1 MPLRRTILISALTAA
16 FATGFA
22 LAVAQDRGDDGG
34 PRGQQPPATKAQPRP
49 DPARMQALLRLWEG
63 QSAKLKSLDVSLYRV
78 DRDLAWGDEEHY
90 LGHAAFQNPSLAY
103 IDYRKVKM
111 QAQSDPN
118 VKGKKV
124 FVPTKKKNG
133 EVDSVPFETI
143 LCTGTEVWDY
153 RYDVRQIIVYTL
165 DKDERKRA
173 LEEGPL
179 PFLFNLK
186 AGDAEARYNMELRSE
201 DQRGYLVM
209 VKPKVKE
216 DAAVFRTAFIWLDR
230 EFLLPTRIRL
240 IAPDNKSWQDFT
252 LSKINPNKVI
262 PARFFQGVNPGKG
275 WKLERNPGSRPPS
288 PPTGSRSALKRT
300 PPKTAATAPPGSAGF
315 PPPQT
320 SNARDDQRD
329 DR

>member
-1 MPLRRTILISALTAA
+1 MLISVLTAA

-22 LAVAQDRGDDGG
+22 LAVTQDRGDDGA
-34 PRGQQPPATKAQPRP
+34 PRVQPPAARAQPRP
-49 DPARMQALLRLWEG
+49 DPARMQALLKLWEG

-111 QAQSDPN
+111 QAQPDPK

-124 FVPTKKKNG
+124 FVPAKKKNG
-133 EVDSVPFETI
+133 EFDSVPFETV
-143 LCTGTEVWDY
+143 LCTGAEVWDY

-165 DKDERKRA
+165 DKDDRKRA

-179 PFLFNLK
+179 PFLFNLR
-186 AGDAEARYNMELRSE
+186 AQDAEARYDMELRSE

-209 VKPKVKE
+209 VKPKLQE
-216 DAAVFRTAFIWLDR
+216 DSAVFRTAFIWLDR

-240 IAPDNKSWQDFT
+240 IAPDGKSWQDFT
-252 LSKINPNKVI
+252 LSKINPNQPI
-262 PARFFQGVNPGKG
+262 PARFFQGVNPGKP
-275 WKLERNPGSRPPS
+275 WKLERNPGSRPQS
-288 PPTGSRSALKRT
+288 PPNGPRSALKRT
-300 PPKTAATAPPGSAGF
+300 PPKTAAKAPPST
-315 PPPQT
+315 PPEQT
-320 SNARDDQRD
+320 SNARDDQREE
-329 DR
+329 R